1 MVDRLRWWWI
11 PVGMLVLAGTV
22 MLPTRRGSTNASG
35 ASPQDATAPGEQVV
49 LRDAA
54 GARSQPV
61 PIGALT
67 AGALVV
73 ELPVAARG
81 RRGTM
86 TVWRRSDGALPSEPW
101 LTFAARARSDG
112 TVPIAGLAAG
122 CYDVRFVLAADAAT
136 GEQAF
141 ATTSVVV
148 PGTAVLTAVGA
159 AAPAR

>member
-1 MVDRLRWWWI
+1 MVDRLRWWCI

-22 MLPTRRGSTNASG
+22 MLPARRGSTNASG
-35 ASPQDATAPGEQVV
+35 AAPHDATAVGGQVV

-67 AGALVV
+67 AFALVV
-73 ELPVAARG
+73 ELPAAARG

-86 TVWRRSDGALPSEPW
+86 TVFRRLDGVPQSEPW

-122 CYDVRFVLAADAAT
+122 CYDVRFVLPADADI

-148 PGTAVLTAVGA
+148 PGTAVLTAVAA
-159 AAPAR
+159 AAPVR